1 MAFSDI
7 TDPAAVVRAVREFDA
22 VGRGAFLARYGFG
35 EARQYFLSMDGKLY
49 DSKAI
54 IGAAHGYQFPEKG
67 PLRPTEFSRGDATV
81 KVCRPFVRYP
91 IGESAIPGRT
101 CSGV

>member
-7 TDPAAVVRAVREFDA
+7 TDPDAVVRAVQEFDA
-22 VGRGAFLARYGFG
+22 VGRRAFLARYRFG
-35 EARQYFLSMDGKLY
+35 EARQYFLSMHGKLY

-67 PLRPTEFSRGDATV
+67 RCTLMNSPPATP
-81 KVCRPFVRYP
+81 R
-91 IGESAIPGRT
+91 
-101 CSGV
+101 